1 MKVII
6 PAAGA
11 GTRLRPH
18 THTTPKA
25 LVQVA
30 GKPILGHI
38 LDRLSVLDFAEL
50 ILIIGYMGEKIK
62 NYVDTHYNFKTTY
75 VEQKQRLGLGYAIKR
90 SRDCVDGQPVLITL
104 DDTILEVDLKTIV
117 KAPTPGDS
125 LGLRQ
130 DACSS
135 IGAKEV
141 DEPKRFGI
149 IELENGFIKR
159 LVEKPENPPTNLA
172 IVGVYYIQNS
182 PLLFECLQEIIDEDI
197 RTQNEYQ
204 LTDGLQLMLNK
215 GEKMK
220 AVLIDGWY
228 DCGKPESLLATNRYL
243 LQKQSNHYNLSDS
256 IVIPPVFIADTAEI
270 KNSVI
275 GPFVSIAGGSQINRA
290 IIQDTIINENAK
302 VENVFGSL
310 TNAKGLWLLSESLIG
325 ENAIVSGRYSRLNV
339 GDSSQIE
346 LL

>member
-38 LDRLSVLDFAEL
+38 LDRLSVLDVAEF
-50 ILIIGYMGEKIK
+50 IFIIGYMGEKIK
-62 NYVDTHYNFKTTY
+62 NYVDTHYCFKTTY
-75 VEQKQRLGLGYAIKR
+75 VEQKQRLGLGYAINLA
-90 SRDCVDGQPVLITL
+90 RDCVDGQPVLITL
-104 DDTILEVDLKTIV
+104 DDTILEVDLTTIV
-117 KAPTPGDS
+117 
-125 LGLRQ
+125 Q

-135 IGAKEV
+135 IGAREV

-159 LVEKPENPPTNLA
+159 LVEKPENPPTNIA

-182 PLLFECLQEIIDEDI
+182 PLLFECLQEIIDKDI

-204 LTDGLQLMLNK
+204 LTDGLQLMLEK

-220 AVLIDGWY
+220 AIPIDGWY

-243 LQKQSNHYNLSDS
+243 LRKQSNHYNLSDS
-256 IVIPPVFIADTAEI
+256 IVIPPIYIADTAEI
-270 KNSVI
+270 KNSII
-275 GPFVSIAGGSQINRA
+275 GPFVSIADGSQINRA

-302 VENVFGSL
+302 VENV
-310 TNAKGLWLLSESLIG
+310 LLNESLIG
-325 ENAIVSGRYSRLNV
+325 ENAIVSGRYNRLNV

>member
-38 LDRLSVLDFAEL
+38 LDRLSVLDVTEL

-62 NYVDTHYNFKTTY
+62 NYVNTHYNFKTTY
-75 VEQKQRLGLGYAIKR
+75 IEQKQRLGLGYAINLA
-90 SRDCVDGQPVLITL
+90 RDCVDGQPVLITL
-104 DDTILEVDLKTIV
+104 DDTILEVNLTTMV
-117 KAPTPGDS
+117 
-125 LGLRQ
+125 Q

-135 IGAKEV
+135 IGVSEV
-141 DEPKRFGI
+141 DDPKRFGI
-149 IELENGFIKR
+149 IELENGFIKN
-159 LVEKPENPPTNLA
+159 LIEKPENPPTNLA
-172 IVGVYYIQNS
+172 IVGVYYIQNTS
-182 PLLFECLQEIIDEDI
+182 LLFECLQEVIEKNI
-197 RTQNEYQ
+197 RTKNEYQ
-204 LTDGLQLMLNK
+204 LTDGLQLMLEK

-220 AVLIDGWY
+220 AIPIDGWY
-228 DCGKPESLLATNRYL
+228 DCGKPESLLATNCYL
-243 LQKQSNHYNLSDS
+243 LQKQPGDYNLPDS
-256 IVIPPVFIADTAEI
+256 IVIPPVYIADTASI

-275 GPFVSIAGGSQINRA
+275 GPFVSIASGSQINRS

-302 VENVFGSL
+302 VEDV
-310 TNAKGLWLLSESLIG
+310 LLSQSLIG
-325 ENAIVSGRYSRLNV
+325 ENAIVKGRYSCLNV

>member
-38 LDRLSVLDFAEL
+38 LDRLSILDSAEEF
-50 ILIIGYMGEKIK
+50 IFIIGYMGEKIR
-62 NYVDTHYNFKTTY
+62 NYVDSHYNFKTTY
-75 VEQKQRLGLGYAIKR
+75 IEQKQRLGLGYAINLA
-90 SRDCVDGQPVLITL
+90 RDCANGQPVLITL

-117 KAPTPGDS
+117 
-125 LGLRQ
+125 Q
-130 DACSS
+130 DGCSS

-141 DEPKRFGI
+141 DEPKQFGI
-149 IELENGFIKR
+149 IELENGFIVPPFCKGGLGGFIKR
-159 LVEKPENPPTNLA
+159 LVEKPENPLTNLA

-182 PLLFECLQEIIDEDI
+182 PLLFECLQEIIDKDI

-204 LTDGLQLMLNK
+204 LTDALQLMLEK

-220 AVLIDGWY
+220 AVEIDGWY

-243 LQKQSNHYNLSDS
+243 LQKHPRDYNLPNS
-256 IVIPPVFIADTAEI
+256 IVIPPVYIADTASI

-275 GPFVSIAGGSQINRA
+275 GPFVSIAGGSQINRS
-290 IIQDTIINENAK
+290 IIQNTIINENAR
-302 VENVFGSL
+302 VENV
-310 TNAKGLWLLSESLIG
+310 LLSESLIG

>member
-1 MKVII
+1 MKIII
-6 PAAGA
+6 PTAGA

-38 LDRLSVLDFAEL
+38 LDRLSILDFAEL

-75 VEQKQRLGLGYAIKR
+75 VEQKRRLGLGYAINLAC
-90 SRDCVDGQPVLITL
+90 DCVDGQPVLITL
-104 DDTILEVDLKTIV
+104 DDTILEVDLTTMV
-117 KAPTPGDS
+117 K
-125 LGLRQ
+125 

-141 DEPKRFGI
+141 EEPKRFGI
-149 IELENGFIKR
+149 IELENGFIKN
-159 LVEKPENPPTNLA
+159 LIEKPENPPTNIA

-182 PLLFECLQEIIDEDI
+182 PLLFECLQEIIDKEI

-204 LTDGLQLMLNK
+204 LTDGLQLMLEK

-220 AVLIDGWY
+220 AVEIDGWY

-243 LQKQSNHYNLSDS
+243 LQKHPRDYNLPDS
-256 IVIPPVFIADTAEI
+256 IVIPPVYIADTAEI
-270 KNSVI
+270 RNSVI
-275 GPFVSIAGGSQINRA
+275 GPFVSIAGGSQINRS

-302 VENVFGSL
+302 VEDI
-310 TNAKGLWLLSESLIG
+310 LLSQSLIG
-325 ENAIVSGRYSRLNV
+325 ENAIVRGRYSRLNV

>member
-38 LDRLSVLDFAEL
+38 LDRLSVLDVEEF
-50 ILIIGYMGEKIK
+50 IFIIGYMGEKIK
-62 NYVDTHYNFKTTY
+62 NYVDTHYCFKTTY
-75 VEQKQRLGLGYAIKR
+75 VEQKQRLGLGYAINLA
-90 SRDCVDGQPVLITL
+90 RDCVDGQPVLITL
-104 DDTILEVDLKTIV
+104 DDTILEVDLTTIV
-117 KAPTPGDS
+117 
-125 LGLRQ
+125 Q

-135 IGAKEV
+135 IGAREV

-159 LVEKPENPPTNLA
+159 LVEKPENPPTNIA

-182 PLLFECLQEIIDEDI
+182 PLLFECLQEIIDKDI

-204 LTDGLQLMLNK
+204 LTDGLQLMLEK

-220 AVLIDGWY
+220 AVPIDGWY

-243 LQKQSNHYNLSDS
+243 LQKQSNHYNLNLSDS
-256 IVIPPVFIADTAEI
+256 ILIPPVYIANTALI

-275 GPFVSIAGGSQINRA
+275 GPFVSIAGGSRINQS
-290 IIQDTIINENAK
+290 IIQDSIINENAK
-302 VENVFGSL
+302 VENV
-310 TNAKGLWLLSESLIG
+310 LLSESLIG